1 MDERILKKIGEGLYS
16 AAKTKI
22 RKPVISHKYPD
33 FSISEAYKV
42 QKYMLNAY
50 INDGYKFSGRKVGM
64 TSDAMRAQFNIN
76 EPDYG
81 YIFNE
86 LKYENDTLID
96 VSEFL
101 DPMIEAEI
109 AFVLKNDLDGENVTA
124 HDVLNN
130 TEYVVAALEIIDART
145 QHFDTTI
152 EDSIADNASF
162 GAYIIGD
169 TILEPYE
176 KDLSL
181 LGIVAEKNNK
191 QVTTSSGAS
200 VMGNPANAVA
210 WLANKMKSLGE
221 PLRSGEF
228 VLSGS
233 FISAIPV
240 ERGDVITIKYGGLGE
255 VRAKF

>member
-1 MDERILKKIGEGLYS
+1 MC
-16 AAKTKI
+16 I
-22 RKPVISHKYPD
+22 RDSKYPD

-109 AFVLKNDLDGENVTA
+109 AFVLKNDLDGENVTV
-124 HDVLNN
+124 H
-130 TEYVVAALEIIDART
+130 
-145 QHFDTTI
+145 
-152 EDSIADNASF
+152 
-162 GAYIIGD
+162 
-169 TILEPYE
+169 
-176 KDLSL
+176 DLSL
-181 LGIVAEKNNK
+181 IH
-191 QVTTSSGAS
+191 
-200 VMGNPANAVA
+200 
-210 WLANKMKSLGE
+210 
-221 PLRSGEF
+221 
-228 VLSGS
+228 
-233 FISAIPV
+233 I
-240 ERGDVITIKYGGLGE
+240 
-255 VRAKF
+255 